1 MDTYVGQKGF
11 LKVSDAMRVVAGS
24 AKGRRLV
31 GPKSPETR
39 PVMDRV
45 KTALFDIL
53 APDIVDTRFLDLF
66 AGTGS
71 IGIEALSRGAARAT
85 FVELSS
91 EALRCVRQNLTI
103 TGFERQAEVL
113 RMDAFAY
120 LAGASAAVTRY
131 DLVYIA
137 PPQYQGLAARALTAL
152 DAKPLT
158 EPGGLVIAQVHPR
171 ERAELE
177 ALTLTR
183 LRSYDERR
191 YGSTLLIFYEHAP
204 EDQRSAVSPQGAGS
218 PTRGLTPPPSRS
230 EEDQRSA
237 VPPSRSEEGEQ
248 ASETGM
254 DHAE

>member
-1 MDTYVGQKGF
+1 MGAYVRQRDF
-11 LKVSDAMRVVAGS
+11 PKVSDAMRVVAGS

-31 GPKSPETR
+31 GPKTPETR

-120 LAGASAAVTRY
+120 LAGAFAAGTRY
-131 DLVYIA
+131 DLVYVA
-137 PPQYQGLAARALTAL
+137 PPQYQGLAARALVAL
-152 DAKPLT
+152 DAQLLT

-171 ERAELE
+171 ERAELD

-183 LRSYDERR
+183 LRGYDERR
-191 YGSTLLIFYEHAP
+191 YGSTLLLFYEHTP
-204 EDQRSAVSPQGAGS
+204 EDQRPETA
-218 PTRGLTPPPSRS
+218 SR
-230 EEDQRSA
+230 RA
-237 VPPSRSEEGEQ
+237 VPPSRSKEGEQ
-248 ASETGM
+248 TSETGM
-254 DHAE
+254 DHSE